1 MRVLLCSRY
10 DRMGASS
17 RVRLFQYL
25 PYLNQTGLDVVIKPL
40 FSDDYL
46 KSRYAGKSIWLEVL
60 KSYFYRVINMFAV
73 FDYDVIWL
81 QTEFF
86 PFLPA
91 SVERLLF
98 LVGRPYIVD
107 YDDAYFHRYDCHS
120 SWLVRKFLGKKINVV
135 MRYAAVVVVGNDY
148 LARHAR
154 AAGASHVVV
163 VPTVV
168 DLERYSVR
176 SFNKKKTLTIGW
188 IGSPSTFQYLLSLL
202 PVFVKLQAKFDVSF
216 VAVGA
221 NENAVL
227 GTPIVARQW
236 SEASEVAQIQ
246 SFDIGLMPLSDSDW
260 ERGKCGYKLIQYM
273 ACGLPVVA
281 SPVGVNNQIVTQG
294 ENGYLAN
301 DLSEW
306 EAYLTELLCN
316 AELRQKL
323 GENGRKKVE
332 STYSLQ
338 AQRQRLAEIFH
349 SVSNK

>member
-1 MRVLLCSRY
+1 MRVLLFSRY

-25 PYLNQTGLDVVIKPL
+25 PYLNQAGLDVVIKPL
-40 FSDDYL
+40 FSDNYL
-46 KSRYAGKSIWLEVL
+46 ASLYAGKPIWFEVL
-60 KSYFYRVINMFAV
+60 KRCVYRIKTLFSV

-91 SVERLLF
+91 TLERLLF

-107 YDDAYFHRYDCHS
+107 YDDAYFHRYDRHS

-135 MRYAAVVVVGNDY
+135 MRCAAVVVAGNEY
-148 LARHAR
+148 LAQHAR
-154 AAGASHVVV
+154 AAGAPYVIVM
-163 VPTVV
+163 PTVV

-176 SFNKKKTLTIGW
+176 SFNANKTLTIGW

-202 PVFVKLQAKFDVSF
+202 PVFVNLQAKFEVTF

-221 NENAVL
+221 NENSVL
-227 GTPIVARQW
+227 GTPIVAEQW

-246 SFDIGLMPLSDSDW
+246 TFDIGLMPLPDSDW

-306 EAYLTELLCN
+306 ETYLTELLCDP
-316 AELRQKL
+316 ELRQKL
-323 GENGRKKVE
+323 GGNGRKKVE

-338 AQRQRLAEIFH
+338 AQRQRVEKIFR
-349 SVSNK
+349 SVSNE